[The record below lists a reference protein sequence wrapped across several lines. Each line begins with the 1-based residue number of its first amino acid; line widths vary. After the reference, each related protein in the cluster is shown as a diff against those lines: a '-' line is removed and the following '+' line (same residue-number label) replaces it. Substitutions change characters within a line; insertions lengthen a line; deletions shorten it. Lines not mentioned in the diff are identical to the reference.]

1 MTLEE
6 MREKKKEHGYSLE
19 YLATLSDV
27 PLSTLRK
34 IFSGQTRSPRRE
46 TMERLTAVLQDRRS
60 SGGDVKYGK
69 GTEYAASKVYENKPA
84 YAAAAREIPYTGE
97 DIEQGRYT
105 IDDYL
110 ALPEERR
117 CELIDGVF
125 YDMASPLVVHQLIAG
140 YLYYQLMSCA
150 EKSHAQCRPY
160 IAPLDVQLD
169 KDNRTMVQ
177 PDVIICCHEEQDSGG
192 RIFGAPDFLAEVVSP
207 SSRQRDRFIKYL
219 KYKNAGVREYWLI
232 ETERMEVIVYSFD
245 KDDEMHLYSFDDDIP
260 VGISEG
266 NCVIS
271 FREIKQRVA
280 ALNEKGRNAE

>member
-1 MTLEE
+1 MTIEE
-6 MREKKKEHGYSLE
+6 MRDKKKELGYSLE

-34 IFSGQTRSPRRE
+34 IFSGQTRSPRRG
-46 TMERLTAVLQDRRS
+46 TMERLAAVLQDPRCS
-60 SGGDVKYGK
+60 CEDGKYEK
-69 GTEYAASKVYENKPA
+69 GTNGADAKVCENKPA

-97 DIEQGRYT
+97 DIKQGGHT
-105 IDDYL
+105 IEDYL

-140 YLYYQLMSCA
+140 YLYHQLMSCV
-150 EKSHAQCRPY
+150 ENSHAQCRPY

-232 ETERMEVIVYSFD
+232 ETDRMKVFVYRFD
-245 KDDEMHLYSFDDDIP
+245 KDDDTGVYSFDDDIP

-266 NCVIS
+266 SCAVS
-271 FREIKQRVA
+271 FRGIKQRVA
-280 ALNEKGRNAE
+280 TLIEKGRNPR

>member
-1 MTLEE
+1 MTIEE

-245 KDDEMHLYSFDDDIP
+245 KDDEMRLYSFDDDIP